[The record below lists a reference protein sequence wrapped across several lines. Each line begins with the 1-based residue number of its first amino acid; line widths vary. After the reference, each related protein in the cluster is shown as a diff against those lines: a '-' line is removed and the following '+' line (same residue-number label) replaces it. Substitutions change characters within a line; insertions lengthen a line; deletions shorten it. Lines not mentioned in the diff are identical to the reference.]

1 MCGVFRD
8 RLKLQ
13 LHRGHSLYGL
23 PADFQIV
30 LLISIYGRIGFFP
43 DIVVTVTEKLYTTL
57 VSESNTC
64 TFFFSA
70 RHFQTCMNYKKNS
83 LLFINR
89 KTCTCILCIC

>member
-23 PADFQIV
+23 PAEFQIV

-43 DIVVTVTEKLYTTL
+43 DIVVTATEKLYTTL

-70 RHFQTCMNYKKNS
+70 RHFQTCMNYKKTVYC
-83 LLFINR
+83 L
-89 KTCTCILCIC
+89 